1 MRTPPTTAPDTSSL
15 PPLLL
20 HQHDEDGTNNK
31 VNNNNNNNVYK
42 RREVMQ
48 GHGFRKFF
56 DTTSTIAGMNPVY
69 IEFCMGHSLG
79 LKGRYAKPSPTDLLE
94 GNDKN
99 LGYISAINCYTPRQ
113 ECQLC

>member
-1 MRTPPTTAPDTSSL
+1 
-15 PPLLL
+15 
-20 HQHDEDGTNNK
+20 
-31 VNNNNNNNVYK
+31 
-42 RREVMQ
+42 MQ

-99 LGYISAINCYTPRQ
+99 LGYISAINDLTINEENRLRI
-113 ECQLC
+113 EVETLRVEKSKIDELRSDLEQLRKLVLG